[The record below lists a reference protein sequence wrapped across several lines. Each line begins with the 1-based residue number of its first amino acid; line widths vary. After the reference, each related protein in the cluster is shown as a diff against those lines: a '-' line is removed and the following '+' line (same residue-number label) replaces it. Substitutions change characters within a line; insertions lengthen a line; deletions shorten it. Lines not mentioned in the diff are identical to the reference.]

1 MYEQMPE
8 FIRTETLHP
17 LTVHFPIALLLVATL
32 FRLAHLFLR
41 RKLQN
46 RGAFLLPA
54 YRLLLAIG
62 VVSAWVA
69 VFTGDLADG
78 IVARV
83 ICDPTVLHSHELF
96 AVFTSVIFSL
106 ALLIEIVILK
116 FSHLTSGRLVSLLQ
130 IGVIFLVIT
139 GSATLAY
146 TGHLGASL
154 VYQQGA
160 AVYQPDPEC
169 SEFTF

>member
-1 MYEQMPE
+1 MYEKMPE
-8 FIRTETLHP
+8 FLRTETLHP

-32 FRLAHLFLR
+32 FRLLPLFLR
-41 RKLQN
+41 GKWKEQ
-46 RGAFLLPA
+46 GSFLIPA
-54 YRLLLAIG
+54 YRLLLLLG

-96 AVFTSVIFSL
+96 AVFTSVVFTL
-106 ALLIEIVILK
+106 ALGVEVA
-116 FSHLTSGRLVSLLQ
+116 LLQ
-130 IGVIFLVIT
+130 MRNKKIFRAFHGLAIVLLVT
-139 GSATLAY
+139 GSGTLAY

-169 SEFTF
+169 SEFGF